1 MHKVGLTVILKFGD
15 CTKLKGTKWY
25 ILEVRS
31 ERTVENVLR
40 RIGKTMP
47 SIFKDGGVCEVFI
60 PLDQRDLNLFSL
72 KTNSYIFLRSDKKK
86 ELQRFKGVTGVVGI
100 LCEGEQQRIDKA
112 IMVDDE
118 YVQNLIAETQENF
131 NKAPQDIRVGSFVRI
146 LDGLDKGFCGHVQN
160 IDHDYALVRVEL
172 KTRQMYID
180 TPLHNLKDLS
190 HVPKHSRVFY
200 YSELIDEY
208 VREYDETAIMMLSQD
223 LQFDNKIQENK
234 TEPEYEERKVKFG
247 RHKTVTAM
255 TKSLIFSG
263 VRDPKVIIRETLKA
277 IEAGDIKK
285 PKSAFIFYSIL
296 KQAIMETLFKEDS
309 NVKTYKDVVRIYG
322 ESYRFS
328 PKMISEL
335 DENKTLTIKSE
346 SDIQKN
352 QNYTVI
358 KIRLPKS
365 KRS

>member
-1 MHKVGLTVILKFGD
+1 MILKFGD
-15 CTKLKGTKWY
+15 CTKLKNQKWY
-25 ILEVRS
+25 VLEVRS

-40 RIGKTMP
+40 RVGKSMP
-47 SIFKDGGVCEVFI
+47 TIFKDGGVCEVFV
-60 PLDQRDLNLFSL
+60 PLDHRDLNVFSL
-72 KTNSYIFLRSDKKK
+72 KTNSYVFLRSDKKK

-100 LCEGEQQRIDKA
+100 LCDGEQQRIDKA
-112 IMVDDE
+112 IMVDDD
-118 YVQNLIAETQENF
+118 YVQGLIKEVEQEF
-131 NKAPQDIRVGSFVRI
+131 LTAPQKIPIGSFVRI

-190 HVPKHSRVFY
+190 SVPEHSRVFY

-208 VREYDETAIMMLSQD
+208 VREYDETAVMMLRQD
-223 LQFDNKIQENK
+223 LKFDLDTQDNKA
-234 TEPEYEERKVKFG
+234 EPETEERKVKFG

-263 VRDPKVIIRETLKA
+263 IRDPKVIIRETLRA
-277 IEAGDIKK
+277 IESGEIKK

-296 KQAIMETLFKEDS
+296 KQAIMETLFKDDPG
-309 NVKTYKDVVRIYG
+309 VKTYKDVVRIHG

-328 PKMISEL
+328 PKMISEI
-335 DENKTLTIKSE
+335 DEFNTLPIKSE
-346 SDIQKN
+346 SDTQKT
-352 QNYTVI
+352 QNSTVI

-365 KRS
+365 KGANQNGK